1 MYRFVRS
8 VRAQPGKQAE
18 ALQWAKEIAQHL
30 GQRHGLETRVMVE
43 VFGEVGRLFW
53 VSDHEDLAAI
63 ERRRGQLAE
72 DQELTAL
79 INRGVEL
86 VVGETLHDR
95 LLRHA

>member
-1 MYRFVRS
+1 MIRFVRS
-8 VRAQPGKQAE
+8 VRVQTGRQVE
-18 ALQWAKEIAQHL
+18 ALAWAKEIAQHL
-30 GQRHGLETRVMVE
+30 GQRHGQETRVMVE
-43 VFGEVGRLFW
+43 VFGEAGRLFW

-63 ERRRGQLAE
+63 ERRMGQLAE
-72 DQELTAL
+72 DQELAAL